1 MGKTD
6 WKTEAK
12 ALKAKLSRAK
22 RRLREALGGE
32 VMGGGADAQP
42 PAAGTAKKAAPAV
55 SPLAPASFP
64 DLPEIAGA
72 RFAVAAAGVRYAGR
86 TDVMVATLAPGSTL
100 AGVFTRSA
108 TRAASVLDAQAKIG
122 RGLSAPE
129 GAAIVVNSGN
139 SNAFTGRA
147 GVVSVAEICAAA
159 EAALGVPAAAVLTSS
174 T

>member
-42 PAAGTAKKAAPAV
+42 TAAGAAKKAALAV

-86 TDVMVATLAPGSTL
+86 TDVMVATLAPGSTV

-129 GAAIVVNSGN
+129 GAAIVVHSG
-139 SNAFTGRA
+139 
-147 GVVSVAEICAAA
+147 
-159 EAALGVPAAAVLTSS
+159 
-174 T
+174 